1 MRQALPCK
9 IIYYLLFIIYI
20 TYLCHNYKGFSIH
33 LGKPTTFLR
42 TDWSPSPPGPPPPL
56 PRLLS
61 SCSQSHH
68 NRPRRCAAAAIV
80 ATAVAANSAA
90 AVAAAAARTSFNF
103 QIEKMCRNS
112 SPSLLKGQSNEISDL
127 QFFSSFEPAWA
138 NIYRFWFSFRRVIQI
153 VRGIIPQWGNLPSSM
168 ILRWVNLP
176 AVSYCGESCDLPGS
190 YLKGQSKEI
199 FNLYFHNSSPAGP
212 LSNGLRCFRFLWRFR
227 RVGKMFRKNLLTKAI
242 S

>member
-1 MRQALPCK
+1 M
-9 IIYYLLFIIYI
+9 
-20 TYLCHNYKGFSIH
+20 CHNYKGFSIH

-138 NIYRFWFSFRRVIQI
+138 NDQWVKIFIDFGLVFAELFKLFGVSYRNEAVS
-153 VRGIIPQWGNLPSSM
+153 
-168 ILRWVNLP
+168 P
-176 AVSYCGESCDLPGS
+176 AVWYCAVSISLQYHTAGS
-190 YLKGQSKEI
+190 HVTFPDPI
-199 FNLYFHNSSPAGP
+199 
-212 LSNGLRCFRFLWRFR
+212 
-227 RVGKMFRKNLLTKAI
+227 
-242 S
+242 